1 MTGKRTPLWQHI
13 SSSLS
18 TDISEGRYQPGDKLP
33 TEAQLAA
40 RFGVNRHTVRHALKD
55 MSDAGLVLSRRGAG
69 VFVTQAPTD
78 YPLGRRVRFHQNMRA
93 AGRLP
98 ARQILTRETRAA
110 DVEEAA
116 ALALPPGTQV
126 HAIQG
131 LSYADDIAVAHF
143 HSIFPLSRLPG
154 IATALEDTNSVT
166 AALTACG
173 VADYTRAATRIS
185 AARATPTQAL
195 HLRCRE
201 GDPVL
206 HTRSV
211 NVDAA
216 GQPVEYGNT
225 VYNADRVTLTLDHD
239 DLP

>member
-13 SSSLS
+13 SSSLAE
-18 TDISEGRYQPGDKLP
+18 DIAAGRYQPGDKLP

-55 MSDAGLVLSRRGAG
+55 MADQGMVLSRRGAG

-78 YPLGRRVRFHQNMRA
+78 YPLGRRVRFHQNIRA

-98 ARQILTRETRAA
+98 ARRILTRETRAGDA
-110 DVEEAA
+110 EETT
-116 ALALPPGTQV
+116 ALALPPGATLHV
-126 HAIQG
+126 VEG
-131 LSYADDIAVAHF
+131 LSFADETAVAYF
-143 HSIFPLSRLPG
+143 RSTFPVDRLPG
-154 IATALEDTNSVT
+154 IAAALLDTNSVT
-166 AALTACG
+166 AALAACG
-173 VADYTRAATRIS
+173 LPDYTRASTRIS
-185 AARATPTQAL
+185 ATRATPSHAL

-206 HTRSV
+206 HTRSL
-211 NVDAA
+211 NVAPD

-225 VYNADRVTLTLDHD
+225 WYAADRVTLTLDHD
-239 DLP
+239 ETA

>member
-13 SSSLS
+13 AASL
-18 TDISEGRYQPGDKLP
+18 TDDISSGRYRPGDKLP

-55 MSDAGLVLSRRGAG
+55 MGDTGLVLSRRGAG

-98 ARQILTRETRAA
+98 ARRILTRETRAGDA
-110 DVEEAA
+110 EETA
-116 ALALPPGTQV
+116 ALALTAGAPV
-126 HAIQG
+126 HAIEG

-143 HSIFPLSRLPG
+143 HSVFPLDRLPG
-154 IATALEDTNSVT
+154 IAEALVETNSVT

-173 VADYTRAATRIS
+173 VPDYTRASTRIS
-185 AARATPTQAL
+185 AARATPTHAL

-201 GDPVL
+201 GEPVL

-211 NVDAA
+211 NVD
-216 GQPVEYGNT
+216 GSGRPVEFGNT
-225 VYNADRVTLTLDHD
+225 FYNADRVTLTLDHD